1 MDLEDLPRAQ
11 DQSRIVA
18 SDEPG
23 QSKEREPMT
32 PEDVKQNVSA
42 WCSSVDGLEMLGERS
57 EPGADFAIA
66 VRSQLGKDAA
76 VEALVLQEPG
86 QDRVTVRHT
95 ASLSSGSEAGAQSV
109 LDARPGSVTGSVDRG
124 WSGTSVAVQTHVYHD
139 GLNKNSFVQA
149 LAEIART
156 AQLLGA
162 ITATAAASTA
172 STAATAS
179 TASTDAAASTQQ
191 PVHASTTPQATAAAQ
206 PQSMPAPSF
215 SPQPQPQPQPQQQP
229 APQPVPAQA
238 SWVPTHS
245 VPPQGLRAWA
255 APDPAGPVVATLA
268 PGLPIQ
274 VSEVRGAWARV
285 ICSNGWTGW
294 IDGRIIGVA
303 A

>member
-1 MDLEDLPRAQ
+1 
-11 DQSRIVA
+11 
-18 SDEPG
+18 
-23 QSKEREPMT
+23 MT
-32 PEDVKQNVSA
+32 PEDVKQNVST

-57 EPGADFAIA
+57 EPGADFAVA

-86 QDRVTVRHT
+86 KDRVTLRHT
-95 ASLSSGSEAGAQSV
+95 ASLSSGSEDGAQSV
-109 LDARPGSVTGSVDRG
+109 LDSRPGSVTGTVERG

-149 LAEIART
+149 LSEIART

-162 ITATAAASTA
+162 LTATAAASTS
-172 STAATAS
+172 STA
-179 TASTDAAASTQQ
+179 AAASTQQ
-191 PVHASTTPQATAAAQ
+191 GVHASTTPQSSAATQ
-206 PQSMPAPSF
+206 PQPQAMPAPSF
-215 SPQPQPQPQPQQQP
+215 SPQPQAQQQPQP

>member
-1 MDLEDLPRAQ
+1 
-11 DQSRIVA
+11 
-18 SDEPG
+18 
-23 QSKEREPMT
+23 MT

-66 VRSQLGKDAA
+66 VRSQLGADAA

-86 QDRVTVRHT
+86 TDRVTVRHT
-95 ASLSSGSEAGAQSV
+95 ASLSSGTEAAAQSV
-109 LDARPGSVTGSVDRG
+109 LDARPGSVTGTVDRG
-124 WSGTSVAVQTHVYHD
+124 WSGTSVAVQAHVYHD

-149 LAEIART
+149 LSEIART

-162 ITATAAASTA
+162 ITATAAASTS
-172 STAATAS
+172 STA
-179 TASTDAAASTQQ
+179 AAASTQQ
-191 PVHASTTPQATAAAQ
+191 GVHTSTTPQPTPAAQ
-206 PQSMPAPSF
+206 PQTMPAPSF
-215 SPQPQPQPQPQQQP
+215 SPQPQPQPQ
-229 APQPVPAQA
+229 PQPVPAQA

>member
-1 MDLEDLPRAQ
+1 
-11 DQSRIVA
+11 
-18 SDEPG
+18 
-23 QSKEREPMT
+23 MT

-57 EPGADFAIA
+57 EAGAEFAIA
-66 VRSQLGKDAA
+66 VRSQLNKDAA

-86 QDRVTVRHT
+86 EDRVTIRHT
-95 ASLSSGSEAGAQSV
+95 ASLSSGSEDGAQHV
-109 LDARPGSVTGSVDRG
+109 LDGRPGSVTGTVDKG

-139 GLNKNSFVQA
+139 GLSKNSFVQA
-149 LAEIART
+149 LSEIART

-162 ITATAAASTA
+162 LTATAAAST
-172 STAATAS
+172 SSMATAS
-179 TASTDAAASTQQ
+179 AQQ
-191 PVHASTTPQATAAAQ
+191 GVHASTTPQSVATAQ
-206 PQSMPAPSF
+206 PQAMPAPSF

-238 SWVPTHS
+238 PWVPTHS

>member
-1 MDLEDLPRAQ
+1 
-11 DQSRIVA
+11 
-18 SDEPG
+18 
-23 QSKEREPMT
+23 MT

-57 EPGADFAIA
+57 EAGADFAIA
-66 VRSQLGKDAA
+66 VRSQLSKDAA

-86 QDRVTVRHT
+86 KDRVTVRHT
-95 ASLSSGSEAGAQSV
+95 ASLSSGVEDGAQTV
-109 LDARPGSVTGSVDRG
+109 LDSRPGSVTGTVDHA

-139 GLNKNSFVQA
+139 GLNKNTFVQA
-149 LAEIART
+149 LAEVART

-162 ITATAAASTA
+162 LTATAAASST
-172 STAATAS
+172 STAA
-179 TASTDAAASTQQ
+179 AASPQQ
-191 PVHASTTPQATAAAQ
+191 GVHASATPQPAAAAQ
-206 PQSMPAPSF
+206 PQTMPAPSF
-215 SPQPQPQPQPQQQP
+215 SPQPQQQPQPQPQQQP
-229 APQPVPAQA
+229 QPQPVPAQA

>member
-1 MDLEDLPRAQ
+1 
-11 DQSRIVA
+11 
-18 SDEPG
+18 
-23 QSKEREPMT
+23 MT

-42 WCSSVDGLEMLGERS
+42 WCSSVEGLEMLGERS

-66 VRSQLGKDAA
+66 VRSQLGTDAA
-76 VEALVLQEPG
+76 VEALVLQEPDK
-86 QDRVTVRHT
+86 DRVTMRHT
-95 ASLSSGSEAGAQSV
+95 ASLSSGAEDGAQSV
-109 LDARPGSVTGSVDRG
+109 LDARPGSVTGTVDRG
-124 WSGTSVAVQTHVYHD
+124 WSGTSVVVQTHVYHD

-149 LAEIART
+149 LSEIART

-162 ITATAAASTA
+162 ITATAAAS
-172 STAATAS
+172 STAAS
-179 TASTDAAASTQQ
+179 TASTAAASTQQ
-191 PVHASTTPQATAAAQ
+191 GVHASTTPQSAAAAQ
-206 PQSMPAPSF
+206 PQAMPAPSF
-215 SPQPQPQPQPQQQP
+215 SPQPQAQPQPQPQQQP
-229 APQPVPAQA
+229 ALQPVPAQA

>member
-1 MDLEDLPRAQ
+1 
-11 DQSRIVA
+11 
-18 SDEPG
+18 
-23 QSKEREPMT
+23 MT

-42 WCSSVDGLEMLGERS
+42 WCSSVEGLELLGERS

-66 VRSQLGKDAA
+66 VRSQLTKDAP

-86 QDRVTVRHT
+86 KDRVTVRHT
-95 ASLSSGSEAGAQSV
+95 ASLSSGTEASAQTV
-109 LDARPGSVTGSVDRG
+109 LDSRPGWVSGSVERG
-124 WSGTSVAVQTHVYHD
+124 WSGTSVAVQADVYHD
-139 GLNKNSFVQA
+139 GLTKNSFVQA
-149 LAEIART
+149 LSDVART
-156 AQLLGA
+156 AHLLGA
-162 ITATAAASTA
+162 TTASAADASTA
-172 STAATAS
+172 GAAAAAT
-179 TASTDAAASTQQ
+179 TQQ
-191 PVHASTTPQATAAAQ
+191 GVHASTTPHTVAATQ
-206 PQSMPAPSF
+206 PQAMPAPSF
-215 SPQPQPQPQPQQQP
+215 SPQPQSQPQPQPQPMAQP

>member
-1 MDLEDLPRAQ
+1 
-11 DQSRIVA
+11 
-18 SDEPG
+18 
-23 QSKEREPMT
+23 MT
-32 PEDVKQNVSA
+32 PEDVKQNVSE
-42 WCSSVDGLEMLGERS
+42 WCSSVDGLEVLGERS
-57 EPGADFAIA
+57 EAGADFAIA
-66 VRSQLGKDAA
+66 VRSQLTKDAA
-76 VEALVLQEPG
+76 VETLVLQEPG
-86 QDRVTVRHT
+86 KDRVTVRHT
-95 ASLSSGSEAGAQSV
+95 ASLSSGTEDGAQKV
-109 LDARPGSVTGSVDRG
+109 LDARPGSVTGTVDRA

-149 LAEIART
+149 LSEIART

-162 ITATAAASTA
+162 VTATAAAST
-172 STAATAS
+172 SSAATAS
-179 TASTDAAASTQQ
+179 TQQ
-191 PVHASTTPQATAAAQ
+191 GVHASTTPQPTAAAQ
-206 PQSMPAPSF
+206 PQSLPAPSF
-215 SPQPQPQPQPQQQP
+215 SPQPQQQPQPQPQQQAQP
-229 APQPVPAQA
+229 QPQPVPAQA

>member
-1 MDLEDLPRAQ
+1 
-11 DQSRIVA
+11 
-18 SDEPG
+18 
-23 QSKEREPMT
+23 MT

-42 WCSSVDGLEMLGERS
+42 WCSSVEGLELLGERS

-66 VRSQLGKDAA
+66 VRSQLGTDAA

-86 QDRVTVRHT
+86 TDRVTVRHT
-95 ASLSSGSEAGAQSV
+95 ASLSSGTEAGAQSV
-109 LDARPGSVTGSVDRG
+109 LDARPGSVTGTVDRG
-124 WSGTSVAVQTHVYHD
+124 WSGTSVAVQAHVYHD

-149 LAEIART
+149 LSEIART

-162 ITATAAASTA
+162 ITATAAASTS
-172 STAATAS
+172 STA
-179 TASTDAAASTQQ
+179 AAASTQQ
-191 PVHASTTPQATAAAQ
+191 SVHASTTPQSTPAAQ
-206 PQSMPAPSF
+206 PQAMPAPSF
-215 SPQPQPQPQPQQQP
+215 SPQPQPQPQPQAQP
-229 APQPVPAQA
+229 QLQPQPVPAQA

>member
-1 MDLEDLPRAQ
+1 
-11 DQSRIVA
+11 
-18 SDEPG
+18 
-23 QSKEREPMT
+23 MT

-42 WCSSVDGLEMLGERS
+42 WCSSVEGLEMLGERS

-66 VRSQLGKDAA
+66 VRSQLGTDAA

-109 LDARPGSVTGSVDRG
+109 LDARPGTVTGTVDRG

-149 LAEIART
+149 LSEIART

-162 ITATAAASTA
+162 ITATAAASTS
-172 STAATAS
+172 STA
-179 TASTDAAASTQQ
+179 AAASTAQG
-191 PVHASTTPQATAAAQ
+191 VHASTTPQSTPAAQ
-206 PQSMPAPSF
+206 PQAMPAPSF
-215 SPQPQPQPQPQQQP
+215 SPQPQPQPQQQP

-245 VPPQGLRAWA
+245 VPPQGLRAWG

>member
-1 MDLEDLPRAQ
+1 
-11 DQSRIVA
+11 
-18 SDEPG
+18 
-23 QSKEREPMT
+23 MT

-42 WCSSVDGLEMLGERS
+42 WCSSVEGLEMLGERS
-57 EPGADFAIA
+57 EPGADFAVA

-86 QDRVTVRHT
+86 KDRVTVRHT
-95 ASLSSGSEAGAQSV
+95 ASLSSGSEDSAQSV
-109 LDARPGSVTGSVDRG
+109 LDARPGSVTGTVDRG
-124 WSGTSVAVQTHVYHD
+124 WAGTSVAVQTHVYHD

-149 LAEIART
+149 LSEIART

-162 ITATAAASTA
+162 ITATAAASTS
-172 STAATAS
+172 STA
-179 TASTDAAASTQQ
+179 AAASTQQ
-191 PVHASTTPQATAAAQ
+191 GVHASTTPQSTTGAQ
-206 PQSMPAPSF
+206 PQAMPAPSF
-215 SPQPQPQPQPQQQP
+215 SPQPQAQPQTQPQPQQQP

>member
-1 MDLEDLPRAQ
+1 
-11 DQSRIVA
+11 
-18 SDEPG
+18 
-23 QSKEREPMT
+23 MT

-42 WCSSVDGLEMLGERS
+42 WCSSVDELELLGERS
-57 EPGADFAIA
+57 EQGADFAFA
-66 VRSQLGKDAA
+66 VRSSLDKTAP
-76 VEALVLQEPG
+76 VEVQVLQEQG
-86 QDRVTVRHT
+86 KDRIAVRHT
-95 ASLSSGSEAGAQSV
+95 ASLSSGSEAAAQTV
-109 LDARPGSVTGSVDRG
+109 LDDRPGSVTGTVDRG
-124 WSGTSVAVQTHVYHD
+124 WSGTTAAVQSVVYHD

-149 LAEIART
+149 VSEVART

-162 ITATAAASTA
+162 AATAKVAAASGA
-172 STAATAS
+172 AAAAAT
-179 TASTDAAASTQQ
+179 TQAGVQ
-191 PVHASTTPQATAAAQ
+191 ASTTPQPVAASQ
-206 PQSMPAPSF
+206 PQAMPAPSF
-215 SPQPQPQPQPQQQP
+215 SPQPQPQPV
-229 APQPVPAQA
+229 PQPVPAQA

>member
-1 MDLEDLPRAQ
+1 
-11 DQSRIVA
+11 
-18 SDEPG
+18 
-23 QSKEREPMT
+23 MT

-57 EPGADFAIA
+57 EAGAEFAIA
-66 VRSQLGKDAA
+66 VRSQLSKDAA
-76 VEALVLQEPG
+76 VEALVVQEPG
-86 QDRVTVRHT
+86 KDRVTIRHT
-95 ASLSSGSEAGAQSV
+95 ASFSSGSEDGAQRV
-109 LDARPGSVTGSVDRG
+109 LDGRPGSITGTVDKG

-139 GLNKNSFVQA
+139 GLSKNSFVQA
-149 LAEIART
+149 LSEIART

-162 ITATAAASTA
+162 LTATAAASTA
-172 STAATAS
+172 GTATAS
-179 TASTDAAASTQQ
+179 DQQ
-191 PVHASTTPQATAAAQ
+191 GVHASTTPQSTAAAQ
-206 PQSMPAPSF
+206 PQAMPAPSF
-215 SPQPQPQPQPQQQP
+215 SPQPQPQPQP

>member
-1 MDLEDLPRAQ
+1 
-11 DQSRIVA
+11 
-18 SDEPG
+18 
-23 QSKEREPMT
+23 MT

-42 WCSSVDGLEMLGERS
+42 WCSSVEGLEMLGERS

-66 VRSQLGKDAA
+66 VRSQLGADAA

-86 QDRVTVRHT
+86 KDRVTMRHT
-95 ASLSSGSEAGAQSV
+95 ASLSSGAEDGAQSV
-109 LDARPGSVTGSVDRG
+109 LDGRPGSVTGTVDHG
-124 WSGTSVAVQTHVYHD
+124 WSGTSVVVQTHVYHD

-149 LAEIART
+149 LSEIART

-162 ITATAAASTA
+162 ITATAAASTS
-172 STAATAS
+172 STAA
-179 TASTDAAASTQQ
+179 AASMQQ
-191 PVHASTTPQATAAAQ
+191 GVHASTTPQPAAAAQ
-206 PQSMPAPSF
+206 PQAMPAPSF
-215 SPQPQPQPQPQQQP
+215 SPQPQASPQPQPQPQ
-229 APQPVPAQA
+229 PQPVPAQA